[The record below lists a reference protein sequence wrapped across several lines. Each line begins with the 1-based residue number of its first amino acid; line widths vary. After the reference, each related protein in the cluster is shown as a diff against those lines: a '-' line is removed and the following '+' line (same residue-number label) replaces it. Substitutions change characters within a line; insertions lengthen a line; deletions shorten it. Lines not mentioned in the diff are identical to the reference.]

1 MLTIREER
9 PDDAAAVRAVNLAA
23 FDGPFEAELVDRL
36 RADGEVVVSL
46 VAEQDGEVAG
56 HILFCRVRIGE
67 TEAVSLSPMAVLPAW
82 QRRGIG
88 SVLVRWGLG
97 LCRERGER
105 IAVVLG
111 HADYYPRFGFSAE
124 KALPLEGCA
133 PGAVWMALELTPGS
147 LTGLSGKVL
156 YPRAFYSSE

>member
-1 MLTIREER
+1 VLTIREER
-9 PDDAAAVRAVNLAA
+9 PDDAAAVRTVNLAA

-36 RADGEVVVSL
+36 RSDGEVVVSL
-46 VAEQDGEVAG
+46 VAEQDGVVAG

-88 SVLVRWGLG
+88 SALVRRGLE

-111 HADYYPRFGFSAE
+111 HADYYPRFGFSAD
-124 KALPLEGCA
+124 KALPLEGWA
-133 PGAVWMALELTPGS
+133 PGGVWMARELTSGS

-156 YPRAFYSSE
+156 YPKAFYSSE

>member
-1 MLTIREER
+1 VLTIREER

-46 VAEQDGEVAG
+46 VAEQDGEVAE
-56 HILFCRVRIGE
+56 HIQFCRVRIGE
-67 TEAVSLSPMAVLPAW
+67 IKAVSLSPMAVLPAR

-88 SVLVRWGLG
+88 SALVRRGLE

-111 HADYYPRFGFSAE
+111 HADYYPRFGFSAD
-124 KALPLEGCA
+124 KALPLEGWA

-156 YPRAFYSSE
+156 YPKAFYSSE